1 MFSKHLRTL
10 TAALCLAGFVFAP
23 IPANAQKPTI
33 RRDLSKEFKDLTPS
47 EQIAIRAAA
56 KAAYK
61 DKKLDKLV
69 VCADPGNMPYS
80 DIKLEGVENKIAQV
94 LGDTMGAQVSFY
106 WRPFLE
112 RALNRE
118 TFDAR
123 MSEK

>member
-1 MFSKHLRTL
+1 MPLREGYNMQATALQVPKTAILRTMFSKHIRTL

-69 VCADPGNMPYS
+69 VCADPGNVPS
-80 DIKLEGVENKIAQV
+80 SSARSIARHS
-94 LGDTMGAQVSFY
+94 T
-106 WRPFLE
+106 
-112 RALNRE
+112 RAC
-118 TFDAR
+118 A
-123 MSEK
+123 M

>member
-1 MFSKHLRTL
+1 MQATVLQVPKTAILRTMFSKHLRTL

-61 DKKLDKLV
+61 DKKLD
-69 VCADPGNMPYS
+69 
-80 DIKLEGVENKIAQV
+80 
-94 LGDTMGAQVSFY
+94 
-106 WRPFLE
+106 
-112 RALNRE
+112 
-118 TFDAR
+118 
-123 MSEK
+123 